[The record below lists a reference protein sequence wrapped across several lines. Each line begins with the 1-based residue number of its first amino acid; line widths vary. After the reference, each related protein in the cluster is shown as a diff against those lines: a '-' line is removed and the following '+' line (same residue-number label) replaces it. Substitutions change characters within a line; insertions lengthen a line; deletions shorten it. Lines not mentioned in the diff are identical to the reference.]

1 MDNIQFSFI
10 KIILLDKR
18 NILKE
23 GAIDDAI
30 IKEYLLFYVL
40 RQTFIQIFNHQL
52 QSVDISYVNKKTL
65 KIFIAKLMLH
75 LDE

>member
-52 QSVDISYVNKKTL
+52 QSVDIRYVNKKTL